1 MSRGLTLHKVT
12 VGYGRRTVLAELDV
26 PPVPPGSLV
35 AVVGPNAAG
44 KSTLLK
50 AIAGLRPAA
59 GRIALDGEDLSAM
72 APHRRVRLV
81 GYLPQALPQGTS
93 LVAYEAVLSACRA
106 VRPDLP
112 AALAEAAIDDVFAA
126 LGLREL
132 ALRRLGEMS
141 GGQRQMIGLAQ
152 VLVRRPRLLM
162 LDEPTSALDLRW
174 QLAVLET
181 VRAIAERERSIALM
195 AMHDINLALRCCDLV
210 VVLAHGRLLTAGA
223 PHEAMSPD
231 VLRRAYGIE
240 GRVERC
246 SQGFPIVL
254 SDRAI
259 PRPDQAGSTMP

>member
-1 MSRGLTLHKVT
+1 MSRGLSLHNVS
-12 VGYGRRTVLAELDV
+12 VGYGRRTILADLKL

-35 AVVGPNAAG
+35 AVIGPNAAG
-44 KSTLLK
+44 KSTLLR
-50 AIAGLRPAA
+50 AIAGMGRAS
-59 GRIALDGEDLSAM
+59 GRIELNGEDLGAM
-72 APHRRVRLV
+72 AMHRRVRLV

-106 VRPDLP
+106 VRPDLSI
-112 AALAEAAIDDVFAA
+112 AQAEMAIDEVFGS
-126 LGLREL
+126 LGLRHL
-132 ALRRLGEMS
+132 ALRRLSEMS

-152 VLVRRPRLLM
+152 ALVRRPQLLL

-181 VRAIAERERSIALM
+181 VRGIAERERSIALL
-195 AMHDINLALRCCDLV
+195 AMHDLNLALRCCDLV
-210 VVLAHGRLLTAGA
+210 VVLAHGRLLTAG
-223 PHEAMSPD
+223 PPCEAMSPD

-254 SDRAI
+254 SDRAV
-259 PRPDQAGSTMP
+259 PTSDHSGSNTP